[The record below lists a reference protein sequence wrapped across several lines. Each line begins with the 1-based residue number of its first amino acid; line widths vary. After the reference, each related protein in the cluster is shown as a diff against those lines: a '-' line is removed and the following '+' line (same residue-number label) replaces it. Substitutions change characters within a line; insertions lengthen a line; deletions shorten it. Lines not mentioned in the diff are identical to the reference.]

1 MKRSGKVDHFD
12 PLTVHNLSLPCES
25 LLTTLLYVVA
35 PTINNRNGTHYL
47 HIKSGVCVGKHYLFN
62 TPSQSLSLQFNSM
75 VSQAITQTGQ
85 ILWTWEWQL
94 LTCHHGNHET
104 VSYEQFQEITFCF
117 DSKVCFSCLQ
127 REALTSSLAADERLF
142 SCHLSRI
149 FVFTASQLQNHQFQ
163 GHATPHLH

>member
-12 PLTVHNLSLPCES
+12 PLTVHNLSLPCEN
-25 LLTTLLYVVA
+25 LLITLLYVVV

-47 HIKSGVCVGKHYLFN
+47 HIKSGVCVGKHNLFN

-94 LTCHHGNHET
+94 LTHYQGTMKQSHMSNFKRLPSALIPKSASV
-104 VSYEQFQEITFCF
+104 VSNE
-117 DSKVCFSCLQ
+117 K
-127 REALTSSLAADERLF
+127 
-142 SCHLSRI
+142 H
-149 FVFTASQLQNHQFQ
+149 
-163 GHATPHLH
+163 